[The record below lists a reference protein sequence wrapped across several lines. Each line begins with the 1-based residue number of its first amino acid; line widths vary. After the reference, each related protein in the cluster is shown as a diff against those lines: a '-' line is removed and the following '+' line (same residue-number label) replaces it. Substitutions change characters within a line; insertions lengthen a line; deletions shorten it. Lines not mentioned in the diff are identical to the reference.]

1 MSADD
6 RELKDVVD
14 AAWVL
19 GAVTRCLLA
28 EDLGIGGGAAI
39 DAAAREVMD
48 AAGVRI
54 STGRDR
60 VILGRGLR
68 SLLGQI
74 LMVADAST
82 PPNWGDLDDA
92 TLVSQGRSSGGL
104 WSILATADGPAPTG
118 LLKRLGASD
127 AVFLDVGTGVGGIC
141 VALCR
146 AFPNLRC
153 VGLDILPRALRL
165 ADTELTAAGV
175 RHRVE
180 LREQDIQDL
189 SDSEAF
195 DVAWLPLPLL
205 PEDVARTGISRVRR
219 PLRTDGWL
227 VVAANR
233 LDPNPDPLQEAL
245 ERLRALTVD
254 GCRAPRDEV
263 GAWLDAAGVVDVQE
277 IPMPPEAP
285 VIITGRRPRS
295 E

>member
-6 RELKDVVD
+6 RELRDVVD

-28 EDLGIGGGAAI
+28 EDPGIGGGAAI
-39 DAAAREVMD
+39 DAAAQDVMD
-48 AAGVRI
+48 AVGVRI
-54 STGRDR
+54 GPGRER

-68 SLLGQI
+68 AQLGQI

-82 PPNWGDLDDA
+82 APNWGDLNDA

-104 WSILATADGPAPTG
+104 WSILAAADGPAPTG
-118 LLKRLGASD
+118 LLNRLGAPD
-127 AVFLDVGTGVGGIC
+127 AVFLDVGVGVGAIC
-141 VALCR
+141 GVLCR
-146 AFPNLRC
+146 TFPQLRC

-165 ADTELTAAGV
+165 ADSELTAAGV

-180 LREQDIQDL
+180 LREQDVQDL

-205 PEDVARTGISRVRR
+205 PEDVARTAASGVTGA
-219 PLRTDGWL
+219 LRTDGWL

-233 LDPNPDPLQEAL
+233 PDPNPNPLQEAL
-245 ERLRALTVD
+245 ERLRALTVG

-263 GAWLDAAGVVDVQE
+263 EAWLDAAGVVDVQE
-277 IPMPPEAP
+277 IPLPPEAP
-285 VIITGRRPRS
+285 VIITGRTPRI